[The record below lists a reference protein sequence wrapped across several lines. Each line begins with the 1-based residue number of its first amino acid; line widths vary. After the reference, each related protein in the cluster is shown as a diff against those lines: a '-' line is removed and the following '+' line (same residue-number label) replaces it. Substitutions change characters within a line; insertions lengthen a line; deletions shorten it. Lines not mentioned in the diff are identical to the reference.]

1 MNNLSKNRG
10 QAGLANAIIDNI
22 KERFNLNTD
31 HALDEFKIP
40 FSDPNI
46 YSTILSTFVSVINKK
61 SIKRQYPGL
70 GTVMV
75 PGYNI
80 SMIYDVDGK
89 TYQYEDLIRMA
100 INAGFTSDFTDLS
113 MKNKDIV

>member
-1 MNNLSKNRG
+1 
-10 QAGLANAIIDNI
+10 
-22 KERFNLNTD
+22 
-31 HALDEFKIP
+31 
-40 FSDPNI
+40 
-46 YSTILSTFVSVINKK
+46 
-61 SIKRQYPGL
+61 
-70 GTVMV
+70 MV

-100 INAGFTSDFTDLS
+100 INAGFTSGFTDLS